1 MLSLKSNQA
10 QNFEMFN
17 QIRLTYWFFL
27 KVISITI
34 EEIWKI
40 YDAKMLFKLVTQCDN
55 FSLSM
60 RLSSQSI
67 FFLRFP
73 GKISIADLSKK
84 KVGMNSFM
92 NRAKA
97 ISESIHFEWMD
108 MSPSLFYITLKR
120 TTPLCIWIK
129 IININY
135 YLSVLSH
142 FIWIYCH
149 LNAFDQ
155 ICLSCFIALDK

>member
-1 MLSLKSNQA
+1 
-10 QNFEMFN
+10 MFN

-34 EEIWKI
+34 EEICSYSNIRSFRSLRKI

-108 MSPSLFYITLKR
+108 MSPSLFDITLKR

-142 FIWIYCH
+142 FTWIYCH